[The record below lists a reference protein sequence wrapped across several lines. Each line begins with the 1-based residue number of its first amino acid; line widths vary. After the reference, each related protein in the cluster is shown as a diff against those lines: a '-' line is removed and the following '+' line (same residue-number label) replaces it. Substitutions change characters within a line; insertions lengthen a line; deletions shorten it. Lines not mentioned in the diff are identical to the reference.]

1 MKFSDSMSADEGLI
15 PTVFQRYNR
24 RLRGLL
30 IEKQAWFVIR
40 DLAKLTNSHIGER
53 VTSKLDPDQIR
64 HELLMDSEEKLYLV
78 SESGLYALLLVHF
91 YHPENRSLR
100 QWISTEVLPAL
111 RDAQQNN
118 PHLPRRRMEQ
128 IEGQP
133 TSVMDWQ
140 GKVWVRWT
148 DAVRIM
154 ENQVRSLH

>member
-30 IEKQAWFVIR
+30 IERQAWFVLR
-40 DLAKLTNSHIGER
+40 DLAKLTNSHLGER
-53 VTSKLDPDQIR
+53 VTSKLDPDQLR
-64 HELLMDSEEKLYLV
+64 HEHLAGCEEKLYLV

-111 RDAQQNN
+111 RDAQQHN
-118 PHLPRRRMEQ
+118 PHLPRRRMAPALGRELGVL
-128 IEGQP
+128 E
-133 TSVMDWQ
+133 WQ
-140 GKVWVRWT
+140 GQVWVRLD
-148 DAVRIM
+148 DAVRM
-154 ENQVRSLH
+154 MATSA

>member
-1 MKFSDSMSADEGLI
+1 MSADEGLI

>member
-15 PTVFQRYNR
+15 PTVFPRYNR

-64 HELLMDSEEKLYLV
+64 HELLMGSKEKLYLV

-140 GKVWVRWT
+140 GKLWVRWT

>member
-1 MKFSDSMSADEGLI
+1 M
-15 PTVFQRYNR
+15 
-24 RLRGLL
+24 
-30 IEKQAWFVIR
+30 
-40 DLAKLTNSHIGER
+40 
-53 VTSKLDPDQIR
+53 TSKLDPDQLR
-64 HELLMDSEEKLYLV
+64 HERLAGCEDKLYLV